1 MIRIIAV
8 AGPTAAGKTSLAVA
22 AASALGSEIISVD
35 SRQVYRGL
43 DIGSGKDLDEYRHTD
58 PPVPVH
64 LIDVADPAE
73 TYTVFHFQRDC
84 YRILAEAAAREPF
97 RSGTPLIMA
106 GGSGLYLEAVLR
118 GFRIPDVAED
128 PELRE
133 RLMRID
139 REELVAMLR
148 REAPERAERTD
159 LSTRKRVVRALEI
172 AAQEARGPVR
182 YSEPLPVKMKVCAHV
197 VEVER
202 EELRRRISRR
212 LDARLREGLVDE
224 VRRLLDAGLPP
235 ERLRRLGLEY
245 REVGSCLAGE
255 KTYEKMVSDLRHGIF
270 RFARRQEIWFRGME
284 RRGMPVSR
292 VAPKDVGTLVEGR
305 GAWFEAE
312 NIPRPASGAREGAV
326 ATPPD
331 RGKL

>member
-8 AGPTAAGKTSLAVA
+8 AGPTAAGKTALAVDA
-22 AASALGSEIISVD
+22 AHGLGSEIISVD

-43 DIGSGKDLDEYRHTD
+43 DIGSGKDLDEYRRTE
-58 PPVPVH
+58 PPVRVH
-64 LIDVADPAE
+64 LIDVADPEE

-84 YRILAEAAAREPF
+84 YRILAAAAVREPF
-97 RSGTPLIMA
+97 RSGTPMVMA

-139 REELVAMLR
+139 REELAAMLR

-159 LSTRKRVVRALEI
+159 LSTRKRIVRALEI
-172 AAQEARGPVR
+172 AAQEALGPVR
-182 YSEPLPVKMKVCAHV
+182 YSEPPPVVMKVCTYV

-224 VRRLLDAGLPP
+224 VRRLLDSGLPP
-235 ERLRRLGLEY
+235 ARLGRLGLEY
-245 REVGSCLAGE
+245 REVGSYLAGE
-255 KTYEKMVSDLRHGIF
+255 KACEEMVTDLRHGIF

-284 RRGMPVSR
+284 RRGIPVTR
-292 VAPKDVGTLVEGR
+292 IGAGDVGILRDGEDRWG
-305 GAWFEAE
+305 EAK
-312 NIPRPASGAREGAV
+312 NIPRPANGAKEGAV

-331 RGKL
+331 RGE

>member
-8 AGPTAAGKTSLAVA
+8 AGPTAAGKTSLAVDA
-22 AASALGSEIISVD
+22 AGALGSEIISVD

-43 DIGSGKDLDEYRHTD
+43 DIGSGKDLDEYRRTD

-64 LIDVADPAE
+64 LTDVADPAE

-84 YRILAEAAAREPF
+84 YRIIGEAAAREPF

-128 PELRE
+128 PEYRE
-133 RLMRID
+133 RLMKLD
-139 REELVAMLR
+139 REELVEMLR
-148 REAPERAERTD
+148 KKNPERAGKTD

-172 AAQEARGPVR
+172 AEQEACRPVR
-182 YSEPLPVKMKVCAHV
+182 YSEPPPVKMMVSAYV

-202 EELRRRISRR
+202 QELRRRISRR

-224 VRRLLDAGLPP
+224 VRRLLEAGLPP

-245 REVGSCLAGE
+245 REVASFLAGE
-255 KTYEKMVSDLRHGIF
+255 KTREQMVSDLRHGIF

-292 VAPKDVGTLVEGR
+292 IGPGDAGILVEGR
-305 GAWFEAE
+305 GTWFE
-312 NIPRPASGAREGAV
+312 V
-326 ATPPD
+326 
-331 RGKL
+331 